1 MGLIKLRLIITGGI
15 FGSNSI
21 AFTKNKTSERGQK
34 NISQFLK
41 NYYNMF
47 FYCLWITIIL
57 FIVSRKRWQKMP
69 KQIIFF

>member
-41 NYYNMF
+41 KLLQYVF
-47 FYCLWITIIL
+47 LL
-57 FIVSRKRWQKMP
+57 FMDNNNSIYS
-69 KQIIFF
+69 